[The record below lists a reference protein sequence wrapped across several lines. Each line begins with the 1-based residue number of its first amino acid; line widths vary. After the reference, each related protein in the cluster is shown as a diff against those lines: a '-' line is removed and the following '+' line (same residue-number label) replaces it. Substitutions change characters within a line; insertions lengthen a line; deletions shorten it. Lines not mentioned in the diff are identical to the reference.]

1 MSASSRK
8 AWSRI
13 LFILAL
19 LILLFLLGEFLLRPR
34 VFRHSLASSDYRRG
48 SYSQAERT
56 WKRVQDAKDGDPI
69 PEASLGK
76 LQYKRGDYAQ
86 ARQRL
91 EESLREKDKFPGS
104 HYDLG
109 NVLYRS
115 EDLDAALEQY
125 KKAMLLDPGDKDAK
139 SNYELVLRRKGY
151 QPPPQSSGEQEE
163 QQKQPQTSP
172 QNREQYE
179 NTLNALDQKEARER
193 NRQRSKAPAKEGK
206 WW

>member
-1 MSASSRK
+1 MSARGRK
-8 AWSRI
+8 TWSRI

-19 LILLFLLGEFLLRPR
+19 LILLFLLGELLLRPR

-115 EDLDAALEQY
+115 EDLDARWSNIKGHA
-125 KKAMLLDPGDKDAK
+125 ARSGDKDAK
-139 SNYELVLRRKGY
+139 SNTNWCCGARVTNLRNLPGA
-151 QPPPQSSGEQEE
+151 GGA
-163 QQKQPQTSP
+163 
-172 QNREQYE
+172 QN
-179 NTLNALDQKEARER
+179 NPDI
-193 NRQRSKAPAKEGK
+193 APEPRTI
-206 WW
+206 